1 MSMNEERMKGV
12 VLSAVEKSDFV
23 GVLAEL
29 LERSGTGT
37 GTSEPP
43 RGPAPA
49 ATAGT
54 QALLNRIVLGDIL
67 DDSILG
73 ARPSDRTFPLRVFFG
88 ELGAMLAGEDH
99 RAESAF
105 TLASG
110 LNFFFRAEMEA
121 EAKIRVGLEVSRQ
134 FYELAHDTKVKMD
147 PEVVAKAAPLLAAI
161 MSSGLERVKLESVDH
176 MKVYDSSVHER
187 TTDSDATGS
196 RILRPAS
203 FLCRVQTNNA
213 VKAKAQVVT

>member
-1 MSMNEERMKGV
+1 MREA
-12 VLSAVEKSDFV
+12 VLSAVGTSDFV
-23 GVLAEL
+23 RVLSEL
-29 LERSGTGT
+29 VGSGTGT
-37 GTSEPP
+37 GTGTGEPP
-43 RGPAPA
+43 HPPVPA

-54 QALLNRIVLGDIL
+54 QALLTRIVLGDIL

-73 ARPSDRTFPLRVFFG
+73 ARPSDRTFPLRLFFS
-88 ELGAMLAGEDH
+88 ELGTLLAGDGTN
-99 RAESAF
+99 AELAF

-134 FYELAHDTKVKMD
+134 FYTLAHDATLDAEMIT
-147 PEVVAKAAPLLAAI
+147 KAAPLLAAI
-161 MSSGLERVKLESVDH
+161 MSSELERVRFESIDH
-176 MKVYDSSVHER
+176 TKVYDSLVHER
-187 TTDSDATGS
+187 TLSSDATGS